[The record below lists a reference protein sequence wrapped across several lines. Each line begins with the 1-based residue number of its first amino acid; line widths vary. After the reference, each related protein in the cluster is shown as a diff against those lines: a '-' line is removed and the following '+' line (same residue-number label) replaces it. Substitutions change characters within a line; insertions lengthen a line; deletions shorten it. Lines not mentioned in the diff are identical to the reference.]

1 MDGAQRMTTP
11 TDTTG
16 RVVMIASGK
25 GGTGKSTLALAL
37 VDVWASLGYRV
48 ALVDADPQAGATT
61 VAGLEPVAEPL
72 TAAPVA
78 VHGLALYPSGR
89 ALALADAHAHAS
101 RLRRAA
107 QAAELVVVDLGPA
120 LTDAAH
126 TGALAVAALMV
137 VAARTDAAGLR
148 NVEEAWS
155 LATGAGVPVAVVPT
169 FATGTGL
176 SRETHAF
183 LRGRYPT
190 CTTAAVPMDAR
201 AADAA
206 GAGRPVT
213 RTARR
218 SRVALAVHAL
228 AAELAE
234 TLKLEPVGAP

>member
-1 MDGAQRMTTP
+1 MTVSTAAALP
-11 TDTTG
+11 G

-37 VDVWASLGYRV
+37 ADVWAAAGYRV

-61 VAGLEPVAEPL
+61 VAGLEPVPDPL

-89 ALALADAHAHAS
+89 PLALADAHAHAS
-101 RLRRAA
+101 RLQRAA

-126 TGALAVAALMV
+126 TGALSVAALMV

-148 NVEEAWS
+148 NVEEAVS
-155 LATGAGVPVAVVPT
+155 LAASAGVPVAVVPT

-190 CTTAAVPMDAR
+190 CTEAAVPMDAR

-206 GAGRPVT
+206 GVGRPVT

-218 SRVALAVHAL
+218 SRVAQAVHTL
-228 AAELAE
+228 AAELAD
-234 TLKLEPVGAP
+234 TLKLQPVGAP